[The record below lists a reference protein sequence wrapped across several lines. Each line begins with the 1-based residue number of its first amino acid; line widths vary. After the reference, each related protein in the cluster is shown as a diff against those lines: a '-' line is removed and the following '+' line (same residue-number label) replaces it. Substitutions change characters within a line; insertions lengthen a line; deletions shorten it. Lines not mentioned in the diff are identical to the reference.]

1 MNQQHELEELL
12 RKKGI
17 GPEGSKSLKEDELLR
32 LDSLLLDNQVSITT
46 KATILTAFLLLE
58 PTEAEKKW
66 IYKTKSNYHNLPKE
80 LHFFFRESSHPYSGI
95 IHKILRSESLT
106 EREAEK
112 GMELLFDAS
121 IEDCYKAAFL
131 EGERLKR
138 ESFEENKAFFSFLYS
153 KAKRIELNIPLIIDI
168 CDNYD
173 GSGRTRNFS
182 LFTAALLGAAGF
194 PTVVHGVDIVAPK
207 FGYTPHKILKAAG
220 KDPLISPEKAV
231 QKLTSPNICWTYIDQ
246 QVYFPELYQL
256 KKIRKEMVKRPFLAT
271 FEKLLQPLRSSAGNH
286 IVTGFTHSHY
296 KSEIAKQLKE
306 QGYCKQAIVLKGS
319 EGSSHM
325 SLSKET
331 ICILYD
337 GREIT
342 ESTLNPS
349 MFGLQSLEVRQ
360 DKNINENQSLQ
371 EGMEA
376 LKGVKN
382 YARENILYLACS
394 ILSKFKLLK
403 GEEAVKIL
411 SKTLDSGKALK
422 AWEEY

>member
-182 LFTAALLGAAGF
+182 LFTAALLG
-194 PTVVHGVDIVAPK
+194 
-207 FGYTPHKILKAAG
+207 AAG